1 LRLWNTA
8 TRQIVIEFPLEQPCP
23 GLAFSQDGRT
33 LVTSTSGPGGRGTTT
48 LLRIPDGAKTAS
60 YPSSQSGQNTSTDF
74 LVSPDLSLAASG
86 LPGGRVCLTDLR
98 SGKELW
104 NASAAKEFVTAL
116 ALSPDQKT
124 LATAAGFSES
134 DIRLWD
140 VVTGKETGRLEGH
153 SGWVGALVFWPDG
166 KRLASSSADQ
176 TIRIWD
182 LGTRTCMDILRGH
195 RNEVW
200 RLVLLPDQRTLISG
214 SKDGAVCVWDTSAPH
229 PRRGN
234 LLWKE
239 QIAGWRFSPDSRS
252 ILTVNQQGEVARWS
266 GVDFQAKEPLLQIPV
281 DAIPAGTLRE
291 YLAFSGDGQFLARG
305 SLDGGVSVFNV
316 AQRALWREFKT
327 AAGRVVPMAFLGR
340 GNRLFGMRNTDNHL
354 FEWDLVA
361 NREIQSWPAPR
372 QDNSFGVSPDER
384 LVVSAGWK
392 GDFNF
397 RDLPGRKSTT
407 PRLDILEPYDAAFA
421 PSGKLLVMGSLLG
434 YARVWDTVTWQE
446 VATLRGFRNACSSV
460 VFSPDG
466 NRIITGGGS
475 EVEALKLWA
484 VDSWQELF
492 TLTTPGAG
500 FRGVTFSPDGNALG
514 VLSLG
519 MLHVWQ
525 APSWEEINAAE
536 AKEKADSK
544 QP

>member
-1 LRLWNTA
+1 
-8 TRQIVIEFPLEQPCP
+8 
-23 GLAFSQDGRT
+23 
-33 LVTSTSGPGGRGTTT
+33 
-48 LLRIPDGAKTAS
+48 
-60 YPSSQSGQNTSTDF
+60 
-74 LVSPDLSLAASG
+74 
-86 LPGGRVCLTDLR
+86 
-98 SGKELW
+98 
-104 NASAAKEFVTAL
+104 
-116 ALSPDQKT
+116 
-124 LATAAGFSES
+124 
-134 DIRLWD
+134 
-140 VVTGKETGRLEGH
+140 
-153 SGWVGALVFWPDG
+153 
-166 KRLASSSADQ
+166 
-176 TIRIWD
+176 
-182 LGTRTCMDILRGH
+182 
-195 RNEVW
+195 
-200 RLVLLPDQRTLISG
+200 
-214 SKDGAVCVWDTSAPH
+214 
-229 PRRGN
+229 
-234 LLWKE
+234 
-239 QIAGWRFSPDSRS
+239 
-252 ILTVNQQGEVARWS
+252 
-266 GVDFQAKEPLLQIPV
+266 
-281 DAIPAGTLRE
+281 
-291 YLAFSGDGQFLARG
+291 
-305 SLDGGVSVFNV
+305 
-316 AQRALWREFKT
+316 
-327 AAGRVVPMAFLGR
+327 MAFFGQ

-384 LVVSAGWK
+384 LVVSAGWN
-392 GDFNF
+392 GDFDF
-397 RDLPGRKSTT
+397 RDLPGQKSTT
-407 PRLDILEPYDAAFA
+407 PRLDILEPFDVAFA

-460 VFSPDG
+460 AFSPDG

-536 AKEKADSK
+536 AKEKAEGK